1 MNATGTE
8 RSSVKPEHGTDR
20 GTERDLNNVR
30 PLRRDETVEIE
41 PTTSSRGKWWFL
53 ALLLIGAIVA
63 AGFYFTRSKKAA
75 PANAAATATT
85 TTAAKLDAPIEV
97 TTAAAISR
105 SLPRTVEV
113 VGSLA
118 ADEEVIV
125 SAQIAGEISV
135 LNVDFGQYVQQ
146 GQIIAQIDKR
156 DAQLKLEQAEASL
169 KQTMARLGMK
179 EGVKFDPTQT
189 ADVQQVKAQLDW
201 TKMDLDRATKLVEAG
216 DVPRAVYD
224 QALTQ
229 KNLAQ
234 ARYQAALD
242 AVNQQ
247 VAVIE
252 QQQAAINLARKNVSD
267 TVVRS
272 PISGAV
278 KEKFQ
283 ARGAFVPIGGRLVS
297 LVRTNPLRLRA
308 DIPES
313 SAAAVRVG
321 QTITLTTEAF
331 PDRTF
336 SGRVARIGA
345 SLNEQTRALTVEAE
359 VLNPGNQLRPGMF
372 AKSQLVTNRGGAAVM
387 IPKNAMVTIA
397 GLNKVFVIEN
407 GKATERIVKTGI
419 TDGDL
424 IEITEG
430 VNEGEQVATSNAD
443 KLQQGSVV
451 SSR

>member
-1 MNATGTE
+1 
-8 RSSVKPEHGTDR
+8 
-20 GTERDLNNVR
+20 
-30 PLRRDETVEIE
+30 
-41 PTTSSRGKWWFL
+41 
-53 ALLLIGAIVA
+53 LIGAIL
-63 AGFYFTRSKKAA
+63 AGGYYFTRSKKAA
-75 PANAAATATT
+75 TTNVAATAPAA
-85 TTAAKLDAPIEV
+85 TAPKPDAPIEV

-118 ADEEVIV
+118 GDEEVIV
-125 SAQIAGEISV
+125 SAQIAGEISA
-135 LNVDFGQYVQQ
+135 LNVDFGSYVQQ
-146 GQIIAQIDKR
+146 GQIIAQIDRR
-156 DAQLKLEQAEASL
+156 DAQLKLEQAEAQM

-179 EGVKFDPTQT
+179 EGVKFDPTST

-201 TKMDLDRATKLVEAG
+201 TKMDLERATKLVEAG
-216 DVPRAVYD
+216 DVPRSIYD
-224 QALTQ
+224 QAVTQ

-247 VAVIE
+247 VALVE
-252 QQQAAINLARKNVSD
+252 QQQAAINLARKNLGD
-267 TVVRS
+267 TVVRA

-278 KEKFQ
+278 KEKTQ
-283 ARGAFVPIGGRLVS
+283 SRGAFVPVGGKILT

-308 DIPES
+308 DIPETYAS
-313 SAAAVRVG
+313 FVRVG

-345 SLNEQTRALTVEAE
+345 SLNEQTRALTVEAQ
-359 VLNPGNQLRPGMF
+359 VANPGNQLRPGMF

-387 IPKNAMVTIA
+387 IPKKAIYTIA

-407 GKATERIVKTGI
+407 GKAVERLVKTGVE
-419 TDGDL
+419 DGEL

-451 SSR
+451 RTQ

>member
-1 MNATGTE
+1 MKATGTE
-8 RSSVKPEHGTDR
+8 RSTHAEREYDSVAP
-20 GTERDLNNVR
+20 LNR
-30 PLRRDETVEIE
+30 SETLAAEPQTSRR
-41 PTTSSRGKWWFL
+41 RKWGVF
-53 ALLLIGAIVA
+53 ALLLLGALLVG
-63 AGFYFTRSKKAA
+63 GFFLTRK
-75 PANAAATATT
+75 PTTTQPAATATT
-85 TTAAKLDAPIEV
+85 AETTAAKPDAPVEV
-97 TTAAAISR
+97 TTAAALSR

-113 VGSLA
+113 VGTLA

-125 SAQIAGEISV
+125 SAQIAGEISA

-156 DAQLKLEQAEASL
+156 DAQLKLEQAEAAL

-229 KNLAQ
+229 KTLAQ
-234 ARYQAALD
+234 ARHQAALD

-247 VAVIE
+247 VAIVE
-252 QQQAAINLARKNVSD
+252 QQQAAINLARKNVGD

-283 ARGAFVPIGGRLVS
+283 ARGAFVPVGGRLVS

-359 VLNPGNQLRPGMF
+359 VANPGNQLRPGMF
-372 AKSQLVTNRGGAAVM
+372 AKSQLVTNRNGAALM
-387 IPKNAMVTIA
+387 IPKKAMVTIA

-407 GKATERIVKTGI
+407 GKAVERLVKTGI
-419 TDGDL
+419 TDGEL
-424 IEITEG
+424 IEVTEG

-451 SSR
+451 RSQ

>member
-1 MNATGTE
+1 MNATGTDRSAE
-8 RSSVKPEHGTDR
+8 RKYDNVTPMKHGA
-20 GTERDLNNVR
+20 NV
-30 PLRRDETVEIE
+30 EVE
-41 PTTSSRGKWWFL
+41 PQTSSRGKWWFL
-53 ALLLIGAIVA
+53 GLLLIGAILT
-63 AGFYFTRSKKAA
+63 AGFFLLRGKASS
-75 PANAAATATT
+75 NTAATATT
-85 TTAAKLDAPIEV
+85 EAPAPKPEAPVEV
-97 TTAAAISR
+97 ATAAAISR

-113 VGSLA
+113 VGTLA

-125 SAQIAGEISV
+125 SAQIAGEISA
-135 LNVDFGQYVQQ
+135 LNVDFGSYVQQ

-156 DAQLKLEQAEASL
+156 DAQLKLEQAEAAL

-179 EGVKFDPTQT
+179 DGVKFDPTNT
-189 ADVQQVKAQLDW
+189 ADVQQVKAQLEW

-242 AVNQQ
+242 GVNQQ
-247 VAVIE
+247 VAVVE
-252 QQQAAINLARKNVSD
+252 QQQAAINLAKKNVGD

-283 ARGAFVPIGGRLVS
+283 ARGAFVPVGGRLVS

-313 SAAAVRVG
+313 SAAAVRIG
-321 QTITLTTEAF
+321 QTITLSTEAF

-336 SGRVARIGA
+336 TGRVARIGA

-359 VLNPGNQLRPGMF
+359 VANPGNQLRPGMF

-387 IPKNAMVTIA
+387 IPKKALVTIA
-397 GLNKVFVIEN
+397 GLNKVYVIEN
-407 GKATERIVKTGI
+407 GKAVERIVKIGI
-419 TDGDL
+419 TDGEL

-430 VNEGEQVATSNAD
+430 VNDGDQVATSNAD
-443 KLQQGSVV
+443 KLQQGTIV
-451 SSR
+451 SRQ

>member
-1 MNATGTE
+1 MKATGTE
-8 RSSVKPEHGTDR
+8 RSLKPEREYNDVT
-20 GTERDLNNVR
+20 
-30 PLRRDETVEIE
+30 PLKRDETLDVE
-41 PTTSSRGKWWFL
+41 PQPSGRGKWWLL
-53 ALLLIGAIVA
+53 ALLLMGVML
-63 AGFYFTRSKKAA
+63 AGGYYFTRSKKAVST
-75 PANAAATATT
+75 NAAATTPATT
-85 TTAAKLDAPIEV
+85 APKPDAPVEV
-97 TTAAAISR
+97 TTAAVISR

-113 VGSLA
+113 VGTFA
-118 ADEEVIV
+118 GDEEVVV
-125 SAQIAGEISV
+125 SAQIAGEISA
-135 LNVDFGQYVQQ
+135 LNVDFGSYVQQ
-146 GQIIAQIDKR
+146 GQIIAQIDRR
-156 DAQLKLEQAEASL
+156 DAQFKLEQAEAQM
-169 KQTMARLGMK
+169 KQTMARLGMR
-179 EGVKFDPTQT
+179 EGTKFEPTST

-216 DVPRAVYD
+216 DVPRSVYD
-224 QALTQ
+224 QAITQ

-247 VAVIE
+247 VAVVE
-252 QQQAAINLARKNVSD
+252 QQQAAINLARKNLGD

-278 KEKFQ
+278 KEKTQ
-283 ARGAFVPIGGRLVS
+283 SRGAYVAVGGKILT

-308 DIPES
+308 DIPETYAS
-313 SAAAVRVG
+313 FVRIG

-345 SLNEQTRALTVEAE
+345 SLNEQTRALTVEAQ
-359 VLNPGNQLRPGMF
+359 VANPGNQLRPGMF

-387 IPKNAMVTIA
+387 ISNKAVYRVA

-407 GKATERIVKTGI
+407 GKAVERLVKTGV
-419 TDGDL
+419 TDGEL

-430 VNEGEQVATSNAD
+430 INEGEQVATSNVD
-443 KLQQGSVV
+443 KLQQGTIV
-451 SSR
+451 SRQ

>member
-8 RSSVKPEHGTDR
+8 RSVKPER
-20 GTERDLNNVR
+20 ELNNVT
-30 PLRRDETVEIE
+30 PLKRNESVEAE
-41 PTTSSRGKWWFL
+41 PQPSARAKWWFL
-53 ALLLIGAIVA
+53 ALLLIGAILIV
-63 AGFYFTRSKKAA
+63 GFYWTRGKAVSKNAAVTPGTGTTAA
-75 PANAAATATT
+75 PADAAV
-85 TTAAKLDAPIEV
+85 EV
-97 TTAAAISR
+97 PTAAALAR

-113 VGSLA
+113 VGTLA

-125 SAQIAGEISV
+125 SAQIAGEISA

-146 GQIIAQIDKR
+146 GQVIAQIDKR

-179 EGVKFDPTQT
+179 EGLRFDPANT
-189 ADVQQVKAQLDW
+189 ADVQQVKAQLDY
-201 TKMDLDRATKLVEAG
+201 TKMDLERATKLVEAG

-224 QALTQ
+224 QAVTQ

-242 AVNQQ
+242 AVSQQ
-247 VAVIE
+247 VAVVE
-252 QQQAAINLARKNVSD
+252 QQQAAINLAKKNVGD

-283 ARGAFVPIGGRLVS
+283 ARGAFVPVGGRLVS

-313 SAAAVRVG
+313 SAAAVRIG

-359 VLNPGNQLRPGMF
+359 VANSGNQLRPGMF
-372 AKSQLVTNRGGAAVM
+372 AKSQLTINRGGAAVM
-387 IPKNAMVTIA
+387 IPKKALYTVA

-407 GKATERIVKTGI
+407 GKAVERIVKTGLE
-419 TDGDL
+419 DGEL
-424 IEITEG
+424 IEIMEG
-430 VNEGEQVATSNAD
+430 VNEGEQVATSNMD
-443 KLQQGSVV
+443 KLQQGTVIRSK
-451 SSR
+451 

>member
-1 MNATGTE
+1 MSARKRKGFVRTSVRIFPPTGTNA
-8 RSSVKPEHGTDR
+8 P
-20 GTERDLNNVR
+20 RDWVFSLTA
-30 PLRRDETVEIE
+30 P
-41 PTTSSRGKWWFL
+41 
-53 ALLLIGAIVA
+53 LIGALL
-63 AGFYFTRSKKAA
+63 AGGFFLTRKQK
-75 PANAAATATT
+75 NAQTAATAAT
-85 TTAAKLDAPIEV
+85 TTATAPKPDAPVEV

-113 VGSLA
+113 VGTLA

-125 SAQIAGEISV
+125 SAQIAGEISA
-135 LNVDFGQYVQQ
+135 LNVDFGSYVQQ

-179 EGVKFDPTQT
+179 DSVRFDPTNT

-252 QQQAAINLARKNVSD
+252 QQQASINLAKKNVGD

-283 ARGAFVPIGGRLVS
+283 ARGAFVPVGGRLVS

-313 SAAAVRVG
+313 SAAAVRIG

-336 SGRVARIGA
+336 IGRVARIGA
-345 SLNEQTRALTVEAE
+345 SLNEQTRALTIEAE
-359 VLNPGNQLRPGMF
+359 VSNPNNQLRPGMF
-372 AKSQLVTNRGGAAVM
+372 AKSQLTTNRGGAAVM
-387 IPKNAMVTIA
+387 IPKKALYTVA

-407 GKATERIVKTGI
+407 GKAVERIVKMGI
-419 TDGDL
+419 TDGEL

-430 VNEGEQVATSNAD
+430 VNEGEQVATSNPD
-443 KLQQGSVV
+443 TLQQGSIV
-451 SSR
+451 SSK